1 MATATSTRR
10 RGLTGGVADKTP
22 CIAASTANLTLSGEQ
37 TVDGIALVGVS
48 LSQPIENRC
57 LVKNQTDPIEN
68 GIYVVAT
75 GTWQR
80 AVDWD
85 GKQDIVEGTMVR
97 VNRGT
102 TNSDTYWR
110 VSTTGDIEVGVT
122 SVALVQGLTDIGIA
136 ATYTITDESTDT
148 TCFPLF
154 VTAATG
160 DLAGKTDSQLTYNS
174 STGELGA
181 ALENLTGTT
190 DATSATTGTSK
201 NAGGAGIA
209 KTAWIGQDIVLDERA
224 DHAATSAAANGI
236 IWNKSTAPTSLMY
249 TDDTAVDHAL
259 TSPVVASHVR
269 AGNTQ
274 IWDGSTLA
282 ALDAATD
289 ITTGTFET
297 VGPTGSGAL
306 NIWTPLDVMPSNA
319 TIVLLRVSVGIS
331 QSGANAATMSVY
343 ATSGDSAQ
351 AVSVSNRIALF
362 TVDTDGAI
370 TGNTIAEYEV
380 MVPLEPTNLDFRLTW
395 ASGNSDSDL
404 VNVYYKGF
412 MTD

>member
-1 MATATSTRR
+1 MAWDGSGTYTRTNGTNTGATTWADDAAAATKILSTRHDTHDEDIATAINAT
-10 RGLTGGVADKTP
+10 LTQNNESKPTADFLP
-22 CIAASTANLTLSGEQ
+22 NADASYDLGSAAKQWVLGFFSGE
-37 TVDGIALVGVS
+37 
-48 LSQPIENRC
+48 
-57 LVKNQTDPIEN
+57 VK
-68 GIYVVAT
+68 
-75 GTWQR
+75 
-80 AVDWD
+80 
-85 GKQDIVEGTMVR
+85 
-97 VNRGT
+97 
-102 TNSDTYWR
+102 
-110 VSTTGDIEVGVT
+110 
-122 SVALVQGLTDIGIA
+122 A
-136 ATYTITDESTDT
+136 ATFD
-148 TCFPLF
+148 
-154 VTAATG
+154 A
-160 DLAGKTDSQLTYNS
+160 
-174 STGELGA
+174 
-181 ALENLTGTT
+181 TGTT

-319 TIVLLRVSVGIS
+319 TIVLLRVSVGMS